1 MLAAAAIREPNN
13 VRKITFKQA
22 MASPEAAEWMA
33 AINREIDSIKK
44 RETFSRPLQRSD
56 LPTGLKD
63 REIVTAK
70 LVFDNKTDNLNRIL
84 LRKAR
89 LVARGF
95 T

>member
-1 MLAAAAIREPNN
+1 
-13 VRKITFKQA
+13 
-22 MASPEAAEWMA
+22 MASPEAAEWIA
-33 AINREIDSIKK
+33 AINRKVNLIKK
-44 RETFSRPLQRSD
+44 RETFLYPLQRSN

-84 LRKAR
+84 LWKAR